1 MKLTK
6 KDIGTELAMKS
17 WNRGFKCG
25 DELKCVTVDKVGRV
39 NITLS
44 GVDYRIVRS
53 GEFSIMASRGHH
65 SDSWIKIYKQYDDVT
80 KDVELNRLSL
90 YFSSPCRT
98 VSHKIESLTLD
109 QLKRME
115 LIVNEK

>member
-6 KDIGTELAMKS
+6 KDIGVNMAMGSWHRGLKS
-17 WNRGFKCG
+17 D

-44 GVDYRIVRS
+44 GTSYRIVKA
-53 GEFSIMASRGHH
+53 GEFSIMLSRGHY
-65 SDSWIKIYKQYDDVT
+65 SDHWVKIYRQYDDVA
-80 KDVELNRLSL
+80 KDLELNRLSS
-90 YFSSPCRT
+90 YFSSPCRK
-98 VSHKIESLTLD
+98 VSRKIESLTLD

-115 LIVNEK
+115 SIVNEK